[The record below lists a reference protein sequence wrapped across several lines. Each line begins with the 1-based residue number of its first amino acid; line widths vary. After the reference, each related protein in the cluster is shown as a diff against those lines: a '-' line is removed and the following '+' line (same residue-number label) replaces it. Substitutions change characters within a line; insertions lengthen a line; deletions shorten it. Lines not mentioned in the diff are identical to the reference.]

1 MPPQITAFLQSRNG
15 QIAVGAVALV
25 LIATILFFV
34 FRGGGD
40 SNGDTEKLTKD
51 QLELVSVDSVGKAI
65 EIQALLSKKGV
76 RINRESGDGGKQIL
90 KFVDGKATQADRDTA
105 LLTLVSSGMMD
116 QNVGLALFDKGDL
129 TASREEKRIKLNR
142 AQKEE
147 LQRLIRR
154 LGPVQDAQVFLSIP
168 EQTLFTAQKKPMSA
182 TVQITPKDP
191 TQRLDRDVVRSVI
204 NLMVGAIPDLD
215 SQHVAVTDT
224 NGITYNSVLHESA
237 ELGEKLRDQDAY
249 MKQKVSS
256 QLDKLVGQGNYVV
269 TVSTL
274 LRETVKETLH
284 ESYDPDKTAIS
295 TKQTFNENLNSRSN
309 SSSTTIGG
317 PVSSTISKTLSGG
330 GDSSNNKGYER
341 TGSEVSYKNTK
352 TQWIETSSPGMIE
365 DISVAVTIDKTHF
378 PRSLDE
384 MELKRLIARSA
395 SPKVDPF
402 NVTIAQA
409 DFKNSDASST
419 NAIQSSSD
427 ASDLELDAGL
437 NWIPWAAGALV
448 VCVLLILVLSMKGGK
463 SPVMSPEMAETQ
475 RELEELKSIAQQQ
488 HQELQATK
496 QQTQLLIQQQQQ
508 QQQLAQQQ
516 VAAITGGGET
526 LTPQQMAPT
535 EEKQLQ
541 QSQQSAQAISQS
553 SNQGLALQ
561 ETLDQLEDVV
571 DDDSLDDDDLV
582 LNLKHYIEES

>member
-1 MPPQITAFLQSRNG
+1 MPPQLTAFLQSRNG
-15 QIAVGAVALV
+15 QIAVGAGV
-25 LIATILFFV
+25 LIILVIFGFLI
-34 FRGGGD
+34 FGGGGE
-40 SNGDTEKLTKD
+40 SNGDNEKLEKE
-51 QLELVSVDSVGKAI
+51 QLELVSVNSVGKAI
-65 EIQALLSKKGV
+65 EIQALLARKGI
-76 RINRESGDGGKQIL
+76 RLNRESGDGGAQIL
-90 KFVDGKATQADRDTA
+90 KFVEGKATQSDRDIA
-105 LLTLVSSGMMD
+105 MLTLVSSGMMD

-154 LGPVQDAQVFLSIP
+154 LGTISDAQVFLSIP
-168 EQTLFTAQKKPMSA
+168 EQTLFTSQKKPMSA
-182 TVQITPKDP
+182 TVQVSPKDP
-191 TQRLDRDVVRSVI
+191 TQRLDRDVVRSII

-224 NGITYNSVLHESA
+224 NGITYNSVLNESA

-249 MKQKVSS
+249 MKQKVGS

-284 ESYDPDKTAIS
+284 ESYDPDKTAVS
-295 TKQTFNENLNSRSN
+295 SKQTFNENLNARSSSN
-309 SSSTTIGG
+309 SSTVGG
-317 PVSSTISKTLSGG
+317 PVSSTISKTLAGS

-341 TGSEVSYKNTK
+341 TGSEVNYRNTK
-352 TQWIETSSPGMIE
+352 TQWIETSAPGMVE
-365 DISVAVTIDKTHF
+365 DISVAVTIDKVHF
-378 PRSLDE
+378 PKSMGE
-384 MELKRLIARSA
+384 MELKRLIAHAA

-409 DFKNSDASST
+409 NFKSSDASST
-419 NAIQSSSD
+419 SGIQNSAD
-427 ASDLELDAGL
+427 TGELELDTSL

-448 VCVLLILVLSMKGGK
+448 VCVLLILLMSMRGGK
-463 SPVMSPEMAETQ
+463 SSDSTPQAEATQ

-508 QQQLAQQQ
+508 QQLAQQQ
-516 VAAITGGGET
+516 MAAITGGGSEIPAAEQQA
-526 LTPQQMAPT
+526 PQQQPVSQANQGQ
-535 EEKQLQ
+535 QLQ
-541 QSQQSAQAISQS
+541 D
-553 SNQGLALQ
+553 
-561 ETLDQLEDVV
+561 TLDQLEDAV
-571 DDDSLDDDDLV
+571 DEDDLDEDDLV